1 MNKYKKLFGNSIVFA
16 IGNFGSKFINII
28 MVPLYTI
35 YLTTENYGT
44 VDLIMT
50 LVSLLLPVFSLCIYE
65 GVLRYAMD
73 KEVDNEV
80 VWTNSLLVQAVMTIV
95 TLCLYPLL
103 SITSV
108 KKYSILIVL
117 LLVLQLFQILLSQFI
132 RGIGNVIYYSVN
144 GIIMTLIIAI
154 SNIIF
159 IAKLDMGVN
168 GYIYSLIIANI
179 FSILFFVISSKI
191 YNYINFKKIDLIFIK
206 ESLSFSMPLIPNTLM
221 WWLINSSSRF
231 FIIYFIGTSANGLYA
246 VSNKVPLILT
256 SIIGIF
262 NQAWQMSA
270 IEEYNSEEKNLFY
283 NKIYENF
290 ISVLFLAT
298 SGIFIILEPL
308 FKYAIGNDFY
318 ESWKYVPFLL
328 IGVVFSSFAT
338 FLGTNYVAA
347 KKTKGLVIT
356 AFYCG
361 LINLSLN
368 VILIPFIGI
377 NGASISSMI
386 SFFVLWLLR
395 VKDTKS
401 FIELSVSKYEI
412 VLNIM
417 VVLIQTVFLY
427 LFTGILSILIQIIAF
442 IVLIFINKRFIY
454 NIIYIFKR
462 FRR

>member
-401 FIELSVSKYEI
+401 FIELSVSKYEV